1 MPAGQGQTIPT
12 LHEHLKICLKEAI
25 AAPCASVVMG
35 LTELTSG
42 VKDTDAG
49 CFLSLF

>member
-1 MPAGQGQTIPT
+1 MAAGQGQTTPI
-12 LHEHLKICLKEAI
+12 LHKHLKMWLKEAV
-25 AAPCASVVMG
+25 AAPCGSVLMG

-42 VKDTDAG
+42 VKGTDAG